1 MIIGKKGQKLKEIGT
16 NARYDIEKLLTKK
29 VFLRLWVKVKEG
41 WAESDLSLRTLGYL
55 EE

>member
-16 NARYDIEKLLTKK
+16 NSRYDIEKLLTKK

-41 WAESDLSLRTLGYL
+41 WSDDIRALRSLGYYD
-55 EE
+55 